1 MTDAGSATS
10 DSLLGDFTI
19 NRRKS
24 MVDQAHTL
32 LHNAIISIKLPP
44 GQMLK
49 ERELSESLSVSRT
62 PIREALLRLQEDGLV
77 EIFPQTGTYV
87 SRISIEAVHESQFI
101 REALEVAT
109 VGYAVRHGTPEWQ
122 TKTRRLIEKYKQAL
136 EWEDFDEL
144 FDLDEQFH
152 RSIAEFRFRDRLWK
166 MTNSAKAH
174 MDRVRR
180 LSLPYRDRRLAI
192 AEEHTAVLDA
202 IITREEAQAV
212 EAMRR
217 HLNTVFQDLERVRTE
232 HGEYFVD

>member
-19 NRRKS
+19 DRRKS
-24 MVDQAHTL
+24 MVDQTHTL
-32 LHNAIISIKLPP
+32 LQNAIISSKLPP
-44 GQMLK
+44 GQVLK
-49 ERELSESLSVSRT
+49 ERELCDILSISRT

-77 EIFPQTGTYV
+77 EIFPQAGTYV

-101 REALEVAT
+101 RVALEMAT
-109 VGYAVRHGTPEWQ
+109 VGYAARHGTPEWQ
-122 TKTRRLIEKYKQAL
+122 TKTRRLVEKYKQAL
-136 EWEDFDEL
+136 EWDDFDEL
-144 FDLDEQFH
+144 FDFDEQFH

-217 HLNTVFQDLERVRTE
+217 HLNTVFRDLERVRTE

>member
-19 NRRKS
+19 DRRKS

-32 LHNAIISIKLPP
+32 LQNAIISSKLPP
-44 GQMLK
+44 GQVLK
-49 ERELSESLSVSRT
+49 ERELCDILSISRT

-77 EIFPQTGTYV
+77 EIFPQAGTYV
-87 SRISIEAVHESQFI
+87 SRISIEAVYESQFI
-101 REALEVAT
+101 RVALEMAT
-109 VGYAVRHGTPEWQ
+109 VGYAARHGTPEWQ
-122 TKTRRLIEKYKQAL
+122 TKTRRLVEKYKQAL
-136 EWEDFDEL
+136 EWDDFDEL

-192 AEEHTAVLDA
+192 AAEHTAVLDA

-217 HLNTVFQDLERVRTE
+217 HLNTVFRDLERVRTE

>member
-1 MTDAGSATS
+1 MTDAGSTTS

-19 NRRKS
+19 DRRKS
-24 MVDQAHTL
+24 MVDQTHTL
-32 LHNAIISIKLPP
+32 LQNAIISSKLPP
-44 GQMLK
+44 GQVLK
-49 ERELSESLSVSRT
+49 ERELCDILSISRT

-77 EIFPQTGTYV
+77 EIFPQAGTYV

-101 REALEVAT
+101 RVALEMAT
-109 VGYAVRHGTPEWQ
+109 VGYAARHGTPEWQ

>member
-19 NRRKS
+19 DRRKS
-24 MVDQAHTL
+24 MVDQTHTL
-32 LHNAIISIKLPP
+32 LQNAIISSKLPP
-44 GQMLK
+44 GQVLK
-49 ERELSESLSVSRT
+49 ERELCDILSISRT

-77 EIFPQTGTYV
+77 EIFPQAGTYV
-87 SRISIEAVHESQFI
+87 SRISIEAVYESQFI
-101 REALEVAT
+101 RVALEMAT
-109 VGYAVRHGTPEWQ
+109 VGYAARHGTTEWQ
-122 TKTRRLIEKYKQAL
+122 TKTRRLVEKYKQAL
-136 EWEDFDEL
+136 EWDDFDEL

-217 HLNTVFQDLERVRTE
+217 HLNTVFRDLERVRTE

>member
-1 MTDAGSATS
+1 MTDAGSTTS

-19 NRRKS
+19 DRRKS

-32 LHNAIISIKLPP
+32 LQNAIIFSKLPP
-44 GQMLK
+44 GQVLK
-49 ERELSESLSVSRT
+49 ERELCDILSISRT

-77 EIFPQTGTYV
+77 EIFPQAGTYV

-101 REALEVAT
+101 RVALEMAT
-109 VGYAVRHGTPEWQ
+109 VGYAARHGTPEWQ

-217 HLNTVFQDLERVRTE
+217 HLNTVFRDLERVRTE

>member
-19 NRRKS
+19 DRRKS
-24 MVDQAHTL
+24 MVDQTHTL
-32 LHNAIISIKLPP
+32 LQNAIISSKLPP
-44 GQMLK
+44 GQVLK
-49 ERELSESLSVSRT
+49 ERELCDILSISRT

-77 EIFPQTGTYV
+77 EIFPQAGTYV

-101 REALEVAT
+101 RVALEMAT
-109 VGYAVRHGTPEWQ
+109 VGYAARHGTPEWQ
-122 TKTRRLIEKYKQAL
+122 TKTRRLVEKYKQAL
-136 EWEDFDEL
+136 EWDDFDEL

-217 HLNTVFQDLERVRTE
+217 HLNTVFRDLERVRTE

>member
-19 NRRKS
+19 DRRKS
-24 MVDQAHTL
+24 MVDQTHTL
-32 LHNAIISIKLPP
+32 LQNAIISSKLPP
-44 GQMLK
+44 GQVLK
-49 ERELSESLSVSRT
+49 ERELCDILSISRT

-77 EIFPQTGTYV
+77 EIFPQAGTYV
-87 SRISIEAVHESQFI
+87 SRISIEAVYESQFI
-101 REALEVAT
+101 RVALEMAT
-109 VGYAVRHGTPEWQ
+109 VGYAARHGTPEWQ
-122 TKTRRLIEKYKQAL
+122 TKTRRFVEKYKLAL
-136 EWEDFDEL
+136 EWDDFDEL

-217 HLNTVFQDLERVRTE
+217 HLNTVFRDLERVRTE

>member
-19 NRRKS
+19 DRRKS

-32 LHNAIISIKLPP
+32 LQNTIIFSKLSP
-44 GQMLK
+44 GQVLK
-49 ERELSESLSVSRT
+49 ERELCDILSISRT

-77 EIFPQTGTYV
+77 EIFPQAGTYV

-101 REALEVAT
+101 RVALEMAT
-109 VGYAVRHGTPEWQ
+109 VGYAARHGTPEWQ

-217 HLNTVFQDLERVRTE
+217 HLNTVFRDLERVRTE

>member
-1 MTDAGSATS
+1 MTDAGSTTS

-19 NRRKS
+19 DRRKS

-32 LHNAIISIKLPP
+32 LQNAIIFSKLPP
-44 GQMLK
+44 GQVLK
-49 ERELSESLSVSRT
+49 ERELCDILSISRT

-77 EIFPQTGTYV
+77 EIFPQAGTYV

-101 REALEVAT
+101 RVALEMAT
-109 VGYAVRHGTPEWQ
+109 VGYAARHGTPEWQ
-122 TKTRRLIEKYKQAL
+122 TKTRRLVEKYKQAL

-217 HLNTVFQDLERVRTE
+217 HLNTVFRDLERVRTE

>member
-19 NRRKS
+19 DRRKS

-32 LHNAIISIKLPP
+32 LQNAIIFSKLPP
-44 GQMLK
+44 GQVLK
-49 ERELSESLSVSRT
+49 ERELCDILSISRT

-77 EIFPQTGTYV
+77 EIFPQAGTYV

-101 REALEVAT
+101 RVALEMAT
-109 VGYAVRHGTPEWQ
+109 VGYAARHGTPEWQ

-217 HLNTVFQDLERVRTE
+217 HLNTVFRDLERVRTE

>member
-19 NRRKS
+19 DRRKS
-24 MVDQAHTL
+24 MVDQTHTL
-32 LHNAIISIKLPP
+32 LQNAIISSKLPP
-44 GQMLK
+44 GQVLK
-49 ERELSESLSVSRT
+49 ERELCDILSISRT

-77 EIFPQTGTYV
+77 EIFPQAGTYV

-101 REALEVAT
+101 RVALEMAT
-109 VGYAVRHGTPEWQ
+109 VGYAARHGTPEWQ
-122 TKTRRLIEKYKQAL
+122 TKTRRLVEKYKQAL

-192 AEEHTAVLDA
+192 AAEHTAVLDA

-217 HLNTVFQDLERVRTE
+217 HLNTVFRDLERVRTE

>member
-19 NRRKS
+19 DRRKS
-24 MVDQAHTL
+24 MVDQTHTL
-32 LHNAIISIKLPP
+32 LQNAIISSKLPP
-44 GQMLK
+44 GQVLK
-49 ERELSESLSVSRT
+49 ERELCDILSISRT

-77 EIFPQTGTYV
+77 EIFPQAGTYV
-87 SRISIEAVHESQFI
+87 SRISIEAVYESQFI
-101 REALEVAT
+101 RVALEMAT
-109 VGYAVRHGTPEWQ
+109 VGYAARHGTPEWQ
-122 TKTRRLIEKYKQAL
+122 TKTRRLVEKYKQAL
-136 EWEDFDEL
+136 EWDDFDEL

-217 HLNTVFQDLERVRTE
+217 HLNTVFRDLERVRTE

>member
-19 NRRKS
+19 DRRKS
-24 MVDQAHTL
+24 MVDQTHTL
-32 LHNAIISIKLPP
+32 LQNAIISSKLPP
-44 GQMLK
+44 GQVLK
-49 ERELSESLSVSRT
+49 ERELCDILSISRT

-77 EIFPQTGTYV
+77 EIFPQAGTYV
-87 SRISIEAVHESQFI
+87 SRISIEAVYESQFI
-101 REALEVAT
+101 RVALEMAT
-109 VGYAVRHGTPEWQ
+109 VGYAARHGTPEWQ
-122 TKTRRLIEKYKQAL
+122 TKTRRLVEKYKQAL
-136 EWEDFDEL
+136 EWDDFDEL

-192 AEEHTAVLDA
+192 AAEHTAVLDA

-217 HLNTVFQDLERVRTE
+217 HLNTVFRDLERVRTE

>member
-1 MTDAGSATS
+1 MTDAGSTTS

-19 NRRKS
+19 DRRKS

-32 LHNAIISIKLPP
+32 LQNAIIFSKLPP
-44 GQMLK
+44 GQVLK
-49 ERELSESLSVSRT
+49 ERELCDILSISRT

-77 EIFPQTGTYV
+77 EIFPQAGTYV

-101 REALEVAT
+101 RVALEMAT
-109 VGYAVRHGTPEWQ
+109 VGYAARHGTPEWQ
-122 TKTRRLIEKYKQAL
+122 TKTRRLVEKYKQAL

-192 AEEHTAVLDA
+192 AAEHTAVLDA

-217 HLNTVFQDLERVRTE
+217 HLNTVFRDLERVRTE

>member
-19 NRRKS
+19 DRRKS
-24 MVDQAHTL
+24 MVDQTHTL
-32 LHNAIISIKLPP
+32 LQNAITSSKLPP
-44 GQMLK
+44 GQVLK
-49 ERELSESLSVSRT
+49 ERELCDILSISRT

-77 EIFPQTGTYV
+77 EIFPQAGTYV

-101 REALEVAT
+101 RVALEMAT
-109 VGYAVRHGTPEWQ
+109 VGYAARHGTPEWQ
-122 TKTRRLIEKYKQAL
+122 TKTRRLVEKYKQAL

-180 LSLPYRDRRLAI
+180 LSLPYRNRRLAI
-192 AEEHTAVLDA
+192 AAEHTAVLDA

-217 HLNTVFQDLERVRTE
+217 HLNTVFRDLERVRTE

>member
-19 NRRKS
+19 DRRKS
-24 MVDQAHTL
+24 MVDQTHTL
-32 LHNAIISIKLPP
+32 LQNAIISSKLPP
-44 GQMLK
+44 GQVLK
-49 ERELSESLSVSRT
+49 ERELCDILSISRT

-77 EIFPQTGTYV
+77 EIFPQAGTYV

-101 REALEVAT
+101 RVALEMAT
-109 VGYAVRHGTPEWQ
+109 VGYAARHGTPEWQ
-122 TKTRRLIEKYKQAL
+122 TKTRRLVEKYKQAL
-136 EWEDFDEL
+136 EWDDFDEL

-192 AEEHTAVLDA
+192 AAEHTAVLDA

-217 HLNTVFQDLERVRTE
+217 HLNTVFRDLERVRTE

>member
-19 NRRKS
+19 DRRKS
-24 MVDQAHTL
+24 MVDQTHTL
-32 LHNAIISIKLPP
+32 LQNAIISSKLPP
-44 GQMLK
+44 GQVLK
-49 ERELSESLSVSRT
+49 ERELCDILSISRT

-77 EIFPQTGTYV
+77 EIFPQAGTYV

-101 REALEVAT
+101 RVALEMAT
-109 VGYAVRHGTPEWQ
+109 VGYAARHGTPEWQ

-217 HLNTVFQDLERVRTE
+217 HLNTVFRDLERVRTE

>member
-19 NRRKS
+19 DRRKS
-24 MVDQAHTL
+24 MVDQTHTL
-32 LHNAIISIKLPP
+32 LQNAIISSKLPP
-44 GQMLK
+44 GQVLK
-49 ERELSESLSVSRT
+49 ERELCDILSISRT

-77 EIFPQTGTYV
+77 EIFPQAGTYV
-87 SRISIEAVHESQFI
+87 SRISIEAVYESQFI
-101 REALEVAT
+101 RVALEMAT
-109 VGYAVRHGTPEWQ
+109 VGYAARHGTPEWQ
-122 TKTRRLIEKYKQAL
+122 TKTRRLVEKYKQAL
-136 EWEDFDEL
+136 EWDDFDEL
-144 FDLDEQFH
+144 FDFDEQFH

-217 HLNTVFQDLERVRTE
+217 HLNTVFRDLERVRTE

>member
-19 NRRKS
+19 GRRKS
-24 MVDQAHTL
+24 MVDQTHTL
-32 LHNAIISIKLPP
+32 LQNAIISSKLPP
-44 GQMLK
+44 GQVLK
-49 ERELSESLSVSRT
+49 ERELCDILSISRT

-77 EIFPQTGTYV
+77 EIFPQAGTYV

-101 REALEVAT
+101 RVALEMAT
-109 VGYAVRHGTPEWQ
+109 VGYAARHGTPEWQ
-122 TKTRRLIEKYKQAL
+122 TKTRRLVEKYKQAL
-136 EWEDFDEL
+136 EWDDFDEL

-217 HLNTVFQDLERVRTE
+217 HLNTVFRDLERVRTE

>member
-19 NRRKS
+19 DRRKS

-32 LHNAIISIKLPP
+32 LQNAIIFSKLPP
-44 GQMLK
+44 GQVLK
-49 ERELSESLSVSRT
+49 ERELCDILSISRT

-77 EIFPQTGTYV
+77 EIFPQAGTYV

-101 REALEVAT
+101 RVALEMAT
-109 VGYAVRHGTPEWQ
+109 VGYAARHGTLEWQ

>member
-19 NRRKS
+19 DRRKS
-24 MVDQAHTL
+24 MVDQTHTL
-32 LHNAIISIKLPP
+32 LQNAIISSKLPP
-44 GQMLK
+44 GQVLK
-49 ERELSESLSVSRT
+49 ERELCDILSISRT

-77 EIFPQTGTYV
+77 EIFPQAGTYV

-101 REALEVAT
+101 RVALEMAT
-109 VGYAVRHGTPEWQ
+109 VGYAARHGTPEWQ
-122 TKTRRLIEKYKQAL
+122 TKTRRLVEKYKQAL

-217 HLNTVFQDLERVRTE
+217 HLNTVFRDLERVRTE